1 LEYNILEDDAYCL
14 YCYIFRPDI
23 EHQIGGDSFVTE
35 RFKNWKKNEKLLNHM
50 GAHNIALAIF
60 FINFSF
66 FFSFIEKKNLA
77 PLNQIPGSATN

>member
-60 FINFSF
+60 FNNLSK
-66 FFSFIEKKNLA
+66 KKNLA